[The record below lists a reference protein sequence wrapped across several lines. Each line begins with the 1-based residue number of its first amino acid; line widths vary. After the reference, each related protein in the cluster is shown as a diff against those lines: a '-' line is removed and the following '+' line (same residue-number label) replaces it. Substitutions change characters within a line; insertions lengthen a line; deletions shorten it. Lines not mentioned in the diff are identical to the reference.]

1 VKSKS
6 KYQINYHMVFLALWI
21 LSILAV
27 ALTSCVAVRED
38 GFAASA
44 EGWGLDVER
53 AGDGVSIVIVAPEGT
68 ELPEA
73 EVVTMTDPVTG
84 RDLYLIKAV
93 NNSD

>member
-1 VKSKS
+1 MRAGLV
-6 KYQINYHMVFLALWI
+6 LAALGMA
-21 LSILAV
+21 LSVLV
-27 ALTSCVAVRED
+27 GCVAVRED

-84 RDLYLIKAV
+84 RDLYLIKAR
-93 NNSD
+93 